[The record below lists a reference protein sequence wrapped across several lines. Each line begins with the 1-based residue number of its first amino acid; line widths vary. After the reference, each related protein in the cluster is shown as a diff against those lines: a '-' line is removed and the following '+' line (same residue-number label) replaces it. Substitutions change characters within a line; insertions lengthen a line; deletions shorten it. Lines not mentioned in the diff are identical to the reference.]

1 MKTKQA
7 WMCVLALALTLG
19 CEMGEM
25 RVATTRA
32 PLAAFETWQSVDP
45 ECPLKIRV
53 INASH
58 PWCYDC
64 GYGLYIPEALLCASP
79 GDLNGDGVADL
90 ADYRLFL
97 DEFTGPT
104 P

>member
-1 MKTKQA
+1 
-7 WMCVLALALTLG
+7 MCVLALALTLG
-19 CEMGEM
+19 CETGKM
-25 RVATTRA
+25 RVLTTRA
-32 PLAAFETWQSVDP
+32 QLAPFAELESWQSTDV

-64 GYGLYIPEALLCASP
+64 GYGLYIPEDLLCARP